1 VHHGPSERGQ
11 QRQELDMEHG
21 SNPNPAKCAHVV
33 RRMRSGPL
41 YVVVRCAMSAGHAG
55 PHQKVVVR

>member
-1 VHHGPSERGQ
+1 
-11 QRQELDMEHG
+11 MEHG